1 MNRMR
6 PALLSLFLGLMSAAF
21 ARASDPPHDGSKNI
35 QCTSCHK
42 LHNAPG
48 GTLTT
53 VAGNS
58 NLCISCHVSGGL
70 GAGSAGQYAF
80 AAVDQA
86 IPTTG
91 KPASVT
97 ATGTSHRWDSSA
109 FGRVSFQ
116 GGAAT
121 ASTGAIASLTPYTG
135 PYPKAYTI
143 TITTG
148 GAVGA
153 AQFSWTTSL
162 AGAAT
167 ITGVATGASVAL
179 DQGVLL
185 KFTNGATGTS
195 FQVGDKWFVYVRPEI
210 VTPANA
216 SLRLE
221 SGRMMCSS
229 CHDQH
234 LQANLPFD
242 KNAPASYTAG
252 VTTGRHFQRIAND
265 QSQMCVDCHAPR
277 NITAKG
283 GTSHPVSVAL
293 PATPDYKTPAT
304 AVLDRT
310 ANRVQCQSCHDV
322 HKAPVSNGLL
332 LRAEVT
338 ANALCNDCHT
348 YATAAAKGVHFDA
361 TLGVLWPGGQYG
373 TPKTDY
379 PAQTARAA
387 CINCHQPH
395 GWVDTRDTTK
405 HYANLLVDEPSNLC
419 LTCHDGTPQ
428 GAAPNVQAEIIK
440 TNRHPIERTSGR
452 MVACADC
459 HNPHK
464 ALKGSHTYATT
475 ATSTRNAVS
484 NVLKGVDG
492 VTPAWGAMWTA
503 LPLATSYTTTTN
515 ATYEYQIC
523 FKCHTGY
530 SFGSTPPNGITTGGT
545 NPLTLVSGTTQ
556 PWTLGTGTAKFT
568 SGSTT
573 VAGTGTSWTAAMVG
587 KYIHVQGTS
596 NNYRITAVGSATSLT
611 LSSFFTQTTTASV
624 PYETRASAAITA
636 TTTVTGYGTTWTS
649 ALVNQFFQ
657 MVSGNTN
664 SYRITAA
671 PTATSLTIATATT
684 SATPQDFYLHPGASF
699 TNGSAAVTGYGTAWT
714 SSLVGNTIQASGV
727 TGTYTI
733 TAVTSPTTLTLSANF
748 TGTTGVYR
756 YLLAGPILLQETDLT
771 LEFNPANRSG
781 HPVTT
786 GLNNYTGSAA
796 PKALAAGTLKAP
808 WNVNVGAQ
816 TMMCSDCHNT
826 DGVAAQGPHGSAA
839 QFMLKGANP
848 GNWPNVTL
856 GNAATSWCASCHTM
870 TLSNNSVH
878 SIGNHTSRPCYNCH
892 VVIPHGSKRSRLI
905 GDRTNMPARYAYN
918 NDLNNMQ
925 ITQFAKKAA
934 LSYGENSCGVGS
946 CYSGHNTVS
955 GNEVW

>member
-6 PALLSLFLGLMSAAF
+6 PALLSIFLGLLSATF
-21 ARASDPPHDGSKNI
+21 AWASDPPHDGSKNI

-58 NLCISCHVSGGL
+58 NLCLSCHQVGGL
-70 GAGSAGQYAF
+70 GAGATNQYAF
-80 AAVDQA
+80 TTVDQA

-91 KPASVT
+91 KPASVA

-121 ASTGAIASLTPYTG
+121 ASTGAIASVTPYAG
-135 PYPKAYTI
+135 PYPKTYTI

-148 GAVGA
+148 GAAGA

-162 AGAAT
+162 AGAPT
-167 ITGVATGASVAL
+167 TTGVLTGASVAL
-179 DQGVLL
+179 DQGVTL

-195 FQVGDKWFVYVRPEI
+195 FQAGDKWFVYVRPEI

-221 SGRMMCSS
+221 SGRMMCST

-293 PATPDYKTPAT
+293 PATPDYKAPAT

-310 ANRVQCQSCHDV
+310 ASKVQCQSCHDV

-348 YATAAAKGVHFDA
+348 YATAATKGVHFDA

-373 TPKTDY
+373 TPITNY
-379 PAQTARAA
+379 PSLSADTTKRTA

-405 HYANLLVDEPSNLC
+405 HYAKLLVDDPSNLC

-428 GAAPNVQAEIIK
+428 GAAPNVQAEITK
-440 TNRHPIERTSGR
+440 TNHHPIERTSGR

-475 ATSTRNAVS
+475 ATSTRNLVS
-484 NVLKGVDG
+484 NALKGADG
-492 VTPAWGAMWTA
+492 VIPTWGGLWAAPSAYTATPTA
-503 LPLATSYTTTTN
+503 TA
-515 ATYEYQIC
+515 EYQIC
-523 FKCHTGY
+523 FKCHTSYDSYGTTRP
-530 SFGSTPPNGITTGGT
+530 GGIT
-545 NPLTLVSGTTQ
+545 NYYS
-556 PWTLGTGTAKFT
+556 TGTAKFT
-568 SGSTT
+568 SGGTAVT
-573 VAGTGTSWTAAMVG
+573 GTGTTWTAAMAG
-587 KYIHVQGTS
+587 MYIQKNVAS
-596 NNYRITAVGSATSLT
+596 PAYRITAATATSLT
-611 LSSFFTQTTTASV
+611 L
-624 PYETRASAAITA
+624 ASAYAGA
-636 TTTVTGYGTTWTS
+636 TD
-649 ALVNQFFQ
+649 A
-657 MVSGNTN
+657 
-664 SYRITAA
+664 TAA
-671 PTATSLTIATATT
+671 A
-684 SATPQDFYLHPGASF
+684 
-699 TNGSAAVTGYGTAWT
+699 
-714 SSLVGNTIQASGV
+714 
-727 TGTYTI
+727 YTI
-733 TAVTSPTTLTLSANF
+733 TK
-748 TGTTGVYR
+748 
-756 YLLAGPILLQETDLT
+756 QQTDLAV
-771 LEFNPANRSG
+771 EFNPANASF
-781 HPVTT
+781 HPVAV
-786 GLNNYTGSAA
+786 GLNSGTGNGTSN
-796 PKALAAGTLKAP
+796 KALTAAQMKAP
-808 WNVNVGAQ
+808 WTAVGTQ

-826 DGVAAQGPHGSAA
+826 DSASPAAQGPHGSAVG
-839 QFMLKGANP
+839 FMLRGPNTVWPPTGNFTSTLYNTTFCAN
-848 GNWPNVTL
+848 
-856 GNAATSWCASCHTM
+856 CHTY
-870 TLSNNSVH
+870 TTSNVVH
-878 SIGNHTSRPCYNCH
+878 AEHDGRTVTCYNCH
-892 VVIPHGSKRSRLI
+892 ILVPHGGKLARLI
-905 GDRTNMPARYAYN
+905 GDGKVGTDTSPTTMPARYAYQN
-918 NDLNNMQ
+918 NLANMWVNGF
-925 ITQFAKKAA
+925 TKNAPG
-934 LSYGENSCGVGS
+934 SYQKSNCGS
-946 CYSGHNTVS
+946 KQSGCATHSSTTNP
-955 GNEVW
+955 NW